1 MRTSILFAFLIGVV
15 FQLTAQVHDRL
26 HWVITTDSVEQIK
39 IDLIDPYEITEWDGN
54 QIMVTSEITIYNAS
68 KGLLKFFVEEN
79 KRYDVVDTL
88 QAGVLLLES
97 YQSHRAIIESKGQPC
112 HEEVIVK
119 IFMPDDFMESS
130 PTLWLRKE
138 D

>member
-1 MRTSILFAFLIGVV
+1 MKILISFILLVGIT
-15 FQLTAQVHDRL
+15 FQLSGQVHDRL
-26 HWVITTDSVEQIK
+26 HWVIAADSVEQIQ
-39 IDLIDPYEITEWDGN
+39 IDLIDPYEISKWDGN

-68 KGLLKFFVEEN
+68 KGLLHFFVEDN
-79 KRYDVVDTL
+79 KRYDVTDTL
-88 QAGVLLLES
+88 QAGILLLDS

-119 IFMPDDFMESS
+119 IFMPNKFMESS
-130 PTLWLRKE
+130 PTLWLLKE

>member
-1 MRTSILFAFLIGVV
+1 MKASILFTFLISFV
-15 FQLTAQVHDRL
+15 FQLAGQVHDRL
-26 HWVITTDSVEQIK
+26 HWVIATDSIEQIK

-54 QIMVTSEITIYNAS
+54 QIMVTSEITVYNAS
-68 KGLLKFFVEEN
+68 KGLLKFFVKEN

-112 HEEVIVK
+112 HEEVIVR
-119 IFMPDDFMESS
+119 IFMPHDFIESS